1 MEENHNEITKLSVSA
16 PDAVDAEKPET
27 AGEPERPG
35 KPELKK
41 PAFLEE
47 KKPEPYKKV
56 TLSFLEAMKPTEQ
69 ESAAEAEAAS
79 EESAVKAEAA
89 PGEPAA
95 KAEAAPG
102 EPAVKA
108 EAAFEEPAAKE
119 IVPAKELAPEQEV
132 PANTSKE
139 EAASHIS
146 WNTDELP
153 VIEDV
158 LGIMGTPEAEDPS
171 DAEPPAAEE
180 TAAKEPQPEE
190 TAAEEPQAE
199 ETAAEETAP
208 EEVSVHTV
216 WNTDEL
222 PVIEDVL
229 NLEEPEAEKTEKTES
244 GEEEAAVSGESAV
257 QEPTSKPAF
266 HIPFFGG
273 KKDSEEDE
281 EDESSA
287 EEQET
292 EAAEE
297 EQEEDEKQPLKK
309 PSGSVRYILIAGVV
323 ILAII
328 LIYSLIQSRRV
339 YHSYE
344 VMSAVVSSDDAS
356 TSYKVGKYGMIR
368 YSNNGIAL
376 TDKSGNV
383 IWNQTY
389 EMNNPIIAAAGNY
402 IAAGDRGASTLY
414 IFNQYG
420 QCGKLTTD
428 LPLQGIQMAEN
439 GVVAAIL
446 SDSESNFINLYDK
459 QGNRLVG
466 IRATLENTGYPL
478 AVGVSPDASKLVVS
492 YLTVSENAKT
502 QTKLVFYDFS
512 MLTGEHEKLTGMI
525 NSLCP
530 KIQFLGENRVAVYRE
545 KGFDIYS
552 VDGEVKMVFSTEFED
567 EIRSV
572 FTGGQKLGFIF
583 RNGDDNGKFRIEL
596 YDVSGQKTMTIYSD
610 LDYTD
615 ICSDSDEVVLFNNNR
630 AEIYKY
636 NGKQVFGGD
645 FENRITAIMPS
656 WDTGMYW
663 LVEDSQLS
671 EIRVK

>member
-1 MEENHNEITKLSVSA
+1 MEENHNDITELSVSA
-16 PDAVDAEKPET
+16 PEAVDTEKAEN
-27 AGEPERPG
+27 AGVSSPPDAAADQERPA

-47 KKPEPYKKV
+47 KKPEPYKKT
-56 TLSFLEAMKPTEQ
+56 TLSFLKGVNTAQ
-69 ESAAEAEAAS
+69 EPSAPAEEAAEEVPSAES
-79 EESAVKAEAA
+79 
-89 PGEPAA
+89 EPAA
-95 KAEAAPG
+95 EIV
-102 EPAVKA
+102 PA
-108 EAAFEEPAAKE
+108 EEPAAETVSAEKISAE
-119 IVPAKELAPEQEV
+119 TVPAQESELPV
-132 PANTSKE
+132 NPT
-139 EAASHIS
+139 SHIS

-158 LGIMGTPEAEDPS
+158 LGIEEEAEEDL
-171 DAEPPAAEE
+171 AEPVPAQEPPAEE
-180 TAAKEPQPEE
+180 TAEE
-190 TAAEEPQAE
+190 LSEEEFELPANP
-199 ETAAEETAP
+199 T
-208 EEVSVHTV
+208 SHIS

-229 NLEEPEAEKTEKTES
+229 EDNEKPEENPAETSAETSETGEKTAETSEKDAAADEPPAEKKTD
-244 GEEEAAVSGESAV
+244 
-257 QEPTSKPAF
+257 TF
-266 HIPFFGG
+266 RIPFFGG
-273 KKDSEEDE
+273 KKDEEEEDE
-281 EDESSA
+281 EDEDDSAPDEEHDEEA
-287 EEQET
+287 EEKGQK
-292 EAAEE
+292 EE
-297 EQEEDEKQPLKK
+297 GKFSLKM
-309 PSGSVRYILIAGVV
+309 PTGSLKRILIAGVV

-328 LIYSLIQSRRV
+328 LVYSVIQSRRI

-344 VMSAVVSSDDAS
+344 VMSEVMSSDDAS
-356 TSYKVGKYGMIR
+356 TSYQVNKYGMIR

-389 EMNNPIIAAAGNY
+389 EMNNPIIASAGSY

-414 IFNQYG
+414 IFNQFG

-428 LPLQGIQMAEN
+428 LPIQGMQMAEN

-459 QGNRLVG
+459 QGERLVG

-478 AVGVSPDASKLVVS
+478 AVGISPDASRVVVS
-492 YLTVSENAKT
+492 YLMISENAT
-502 QTKLVFYDFS
+502 VQTKLVFYDFS
-512 MLTGEHEKLTGMI
+512 AVNGEHEKLTGII

-530 KIQFLGENRVAVYRE
+530 RIQFLGKQRVAVFRE

-567 EIRSV
+567 EIRSI
-572 FTGGQKLGFIF
+572 FTGEQKLGFVF
-583 RNGDDNGKFRIEL
+583 RNRDDNGKFRIEL
-596 YDVSGQKTMTIYSD
+596 YDVSGQKSMTLYSN

-615 ICSDSDEVVLFNNNR
+615 LSADSDEVVLYNNSR

-636 NGKQVFGGD
+636 NGKQVFDGT
-645 FENRITAIMPS
+645 FENRITAMMPS

-663 LVEDSQLS
+663 LVEDSRLS
-671 EIRVK
+671 EVRVK

>member
-1 MEENHNEITKLSVSA
+1 MEEKHNDHA
-16 PDAVDAEKPET
+16 
-27 AGEPERPG
+27 

-47 KKPEPYKKV
+47 EKPAPFKKT
-56 TLSFLEAMKPTEQ
+56 TLSFIQTAKP
-69 ESAAEAEAAS
+69 
-79 EESAVKAEAA
+79 
-89 PGEPAA
+89 
-95 KAEAAPG
+95 
-102 EPAVKA
+102 
-108 EAAFEEPAAKE
+108 EEP
-119 IVPAKELAPEQEV
+119 
-132 PANTSKE
+132 E
-139 EAASHIS
+139 EAQPVSQVS

-158 LGIMGTPEAEDPS
+158 LGLEDPETEEAAGKPAAEEADSGEAETEKAVSGEPETEEIASEVLEAEKTASGELEAEENAAGELEAEGIVSGEPEA
-171 DAEPPAAEE
+171 AEPADTETVSEEPVPEE
-180 TAAKEPQPEE
+180 TAAK
-190 TAAEEPQAE
+190 
-199 ETAAEETAP
+199 
-208 EEVSVHTV
+208 VS

-222 PVIEDVL
+222 PTIEDIL
-229 NLEEPEAEKTEKTES
+229 GLEEASDFAKDETPAAEGDAPAVKEEIQETGESAPAATEAVSEEAAPAEKESAPADALEKEEDKTES
-244 GEEEAAVSGESAV
+244 SGS
-257 QEPTSKPAF
+257 F

-273 KKDSEEDE
+273 KKDKEDDEEKADSPGKDEQEAQTGEDE
-281 EDESSA
+281 Q
-287 EEQET
+287 EQE
-292 EAAEE
+292 A
-297 EQEEDEKQPLKK
+297 DSKFSLKM
-309 PSGSVRYILIAGVV
+309 PSGSVKRILIAGVV

-328 LIYSLIQSRRV
+328 LVYSLIQSRKV

-344 VMSAVVSSDDAS
+344 VMSEVSNTDDAS
-356 TSYKVGKYGMIR
+356 ESYQIIKYGMIR

-389 EMNNPIIAAAGNY
+389 EMNNPIIASSGNY

-414 IFNQYG
+414 IFNQFG

-428 LPLQGIQMAEN
+428 LPLQGLQMAEN

-478 AVGVSPDASKLVVS
+478 AIGVSPDASKLVVS
-492 YLTVSENAKT
+492 YLTVSDSART

-512 MLTGEHEKLTGMI
+512 SVNGEHEKLTGSI

-530 KIQFLGENRVAVYRE
+530 RIQFLGKQRVAVFRE

-567 EIRSV
+567 EIRSI
-572 FTGGQKLGFIF
+572 FTGDQKLGFVF
-583 RNGDDNGKFRIEL
+583 RNRDENGKFRIEL
-596 YDVSGQKTMTIYSD
+596 YDVSGQKSMTLYSN

-615 ICSDSDEVVLFNNNR
+615 LNSDSDEVVLYNNSK

-636 NGKQVFGGD
+636 NGKQVFSGS
-645 FENRITAIMPS
+645 FENRISSLMPS
-656 WDTGMYW
+656 WDSGMYW
-663 LVEDSQLS
+663 MVEESRVS
-671 EIRVK
+671 EIRIK

>member
-1 MEENHNEITKLSVSA
+1 MEENHNDITELSVSV
-16 PDAVDAEKPET
+16 PEAVDTEKAESPAAPET
-27 AGEPERPG
+27 IE

-47 KKPEPYKKV
+47 KEPEPFKKT
-56 TLSFLEAMKPTEQ
+56 TLSFLKG
-69 ESAAEAEAAS
+69 
-79 EESAVKAEAA
+79 VN
-89 PGEPAA
+89 
-95 KAEAAPG
+95 
-102 EPAVKA
+102 PAVS
-108 EAAFEEPAAKE
+108 EDVQPESPEEGQPAVQTA
-119 IVPAKELAPEQEV
+119 
-132 PANTSKE
+132 SK
-139 EAASHIS
+139 IS

-158 LGIMGTPEAEDPS
+158 LGIEEPEAELPQ
-171 DAEPPAAEE
+171 A
-180 TAAKEPQPEE
+180 QPEE
-190 TAAEEPQAE
+190 ITAEEE
-199 ETAAEETAP
+199 EP
-208 EEVSVHTV
+208 EVPVEAVSKIS

-229 NLEEPEAEKTEKTES
+229 GIEESSENAEQEETPENAEQEETPENAEQEESPAQEPAKEETPADAPDKEESPAKEPAGDTDEKDTAADEAPAEKETGT
-244 GEEEAAVSGESAV
+244 
-257 QEPTSKPAF
+257 F
-266 HIPFFGG
+266 HIPVLGG
-273 KKDSEEDE
+273 KKDQEEKEEEDSPP
-281 EDESSA
+281 EDSQDA
-287 EEQET
+287 VDD
-292 EAAEE
+292 
-297 EQEEDEKQPLKK
+297 EDEKEDEGKFSLKM
-309 PSGSVRYILIAGVV
+309 PSGSLKRIMIAGVV

-328 LIYSLIQSRRV
+328 LVYSVIQSRRI

-356 TSYKVGKYGMIR
+356 TSYQVNKYGMIR

-389 EMNNPIIAAAGNY
+389 EMNNPIIAYAGNY

-428 LPLQGIQMAEN
+428 LPIQGMQMAEN

-478 AVGVSPDASKLVVS
+478 AVGVSPDASRVVVS
-492 YLTVSENAKT
+492 YLSITESAKV

-512 MLTGEHEKLTGMI
+512 NVNGEHEKLTGVI

-530 KIQFLGENRVAVYRE
+530 KIQFLGKQRVAVFRE

-567 EIRSV
+567 EIRSI
-572 FTGGQKLGFIF
+572 FTGEQKLGFVF
-583 RNGDDNGKFRIEL
+583 RNRDDNGKFRIEL
-596 YDVSGQKTMTIYSD
+596 YDVSGQKSMTIYSNI
-610 LDYTD
+610 DYTD
-615 ICSDSDEVVLFNNNR
+615 LSADSDEVVLYNNSH

-636 NGKQVFGGD
+636 NGKQVFDGA
-645 FENRITAIMPS
+645 FENRITAMMPS

-663 LVEDSQLS
+663 LVEDSRLS
-671 EIRVK
+671 EVRVK